1 MNASHRN
8 ERAGSGDGAVRVAVV
23 GAGIAGLTLALAL
36 DRVGIRCE
44 VFEQARALREVGA
57 GVQIAPNATRLLRRL
72 VPAER
77 LNEVAVRP
85 AAVEMRR
92 WDDDRLLNRAELGT
106 ATEVRHGA
114 PYYLMHRADLHEVL
128 RSRLD
133 PGRLHL
139 ARRCVRV
146 EERPDRVLLY
156 FQDGSVR
163 DADLVVGTD
172 GIHSVVREALA
183 ADRPRFSGQSMYR
196 GLVPAGEPPFLMDE
210 PKVRLW
216 FGPEQHCV
224 CYPVSAGRWISV
236 GATAPAGDWNTE
248 SWTAR
253 GRTEELLHTYRGWSE
268 QVRAVLGALTTV
280 SRWALHDRGPLE
292 RWTSDRIAV
301 AGDSA
306 HPMLPFMAQGANQ
319 AIEDSVALA
328 ACLAGT
334 GPQGVPAALARYERV
349 RRPRTDRIQRMS
361 RANSRTFHLEDG
373 EGQHERDAALGRQ
386 QARDQEWLFD
396 HDAEALVEVPL

>member
-1 MNASHRN
+1 MNSSPRN
-8 ERAGSGDGAVRVAVV
+8 ARAGSAAGAVRVAVV

-36 DRVGIRCE
+36 DRAGVRCE
-44 VFEQARALREVGA
+44 VFEQAEALREVGA
-57 GVQIAPNATRLLRRL
+57 GVQIAPNASRLLRRL
-72 VPAER
+72 VPAAQ
-77 LNEVAVRP
+77 LDEVAVRP

-92 WDDDRLLNRAELGT
+92 WDDDRLLDRAELGT
-106 ATEVRHGA
+106 ATEVRYGA

-128 RSRLD
+128 RSGFD

-139 ARRCVRV
+139 ASRCVRV
-146 EERPDRVLLY
+146 EELPDRVLLH

-163 DADLVVGTD
+163 DADLVVGAD
-172 GIHSVVREALA
+172 GIRSVVREALA

-196 GLVPAGEPPFLMDE
+196 GLVPARELPFLMDE

-224 CYPVSAGRWISV
+224 CYPVSAGRWMSV

-268 QVRAVLGALTTV
+268 QVRAVLGALSTV
-280 SRWALHDRGPLE
+280 SRWALHDRDPLE

-319 AIEDSVALA
+319 AIEDAVVLA
-328 ACLAGT
+328 TCLAGT
-334 GPQGVPAALARYERV
+334 GPEDVPAALARYERV
-349 RRPRTDRIQRMS
+349 RKPRTDRIQRMS

-373 EGQHERDAALGRQ
+373 DGQRERDTALGRQ
-386 QARDQEWLFD
+386 QARDQEWLFG
-396 HDAEALVEVPL
+396 HDAEEPAEVPL